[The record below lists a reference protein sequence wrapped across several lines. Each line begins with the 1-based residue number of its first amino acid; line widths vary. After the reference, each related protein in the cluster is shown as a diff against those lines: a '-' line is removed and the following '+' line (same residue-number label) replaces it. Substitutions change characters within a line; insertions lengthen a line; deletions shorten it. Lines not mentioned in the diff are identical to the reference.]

1 MATLEIRDLHVTVD
15 TGTEGTGSKEILKG
29 VDLTIK
35 QGETHAIMGPNGSGK
50 STLAYS
56 IAGHPRYQVTQGSVT
71 LDGEDVLAMK
81 VDDRARAGLFLAM
94 QYPVEVPGVSVSNFL
109 RTAITAVRGE
119 APKLRTFSKELAGA
133 MESLAIDPEFAR
145 RNLNEGCSGGE
156 KKRHEILQLELLA
169 PKIAVP
175 DETDSSQGIGAL
187 TECYARHDANVRR
200 AKQELGGEATEAYE
214 GARMKAARFIGAAD
228 ETEVIFTK
236 NISGGINLVSYSMG
250 NASAGGSGPDR
261 FRLGPGDEIVIT
273 EMEHHSNIVPWQL
286 LCERT
291 GATLRWFKVTGWDGR
306 LDLSAIGDLINER
319 TKLVALVHQSNV
331 LGTIN
336 PVRQIADRA
345 HAAGALVL
353 VDAAQSVPHM
363 PVDVAALG
371 VDFLGFTGHK
381 MCGPTGI
388 GVLWGRRELLDEMPP
403 FLGGGEMIETV
414 WMERSTY
421 APPPHKFEAGTIPI
435 AQAVGLGAAMDYLN
449 EIGRDAIHAHEQQLL
464 GRALTKLADID
475 GLRIL
480 GPTTPEGRGAA
491 VSLEVDG
498 VHPHDVGQVL
508 DELGIAVRAGHH
520 CAWPLHR
527 ALGVQSSTRASF
539 YLYNTLDEV
548 DALAEGI
555 RQAQRFF
562 QVA

>member
-1 MATLEIRDLHVTVD
+1 MTLDVARIRKDFPILDRTVR
-15 TGTEGTGSKEILKG
+15 GG
-29 VDLTIK
+29 
-35 QGETHAIMGPNGSGK
+35 QP
-50 STLAYS
+50 LAYLDS
-56 IAGHPRYQVTQGSVT
+56 ANTSQKPRQV
-71 LDGEDVLAMK
+71 
-81 VDDRARAGLFLAM
+81 
-94 QYPVEVPGVSVSNFL
+94 
-109 RTAITAVRGE
+109 
-119 APKLRTFSKELAGA
+119 
-133 MESLAIDPEFAR
+133 ID
-145 RNLNEGCSGGE
+145 
-156 KKRHEILQLELLA
+156 
-169 PKIAVP
+169 
-175 DETDSSQGIGAL
+175 TL
-187 TECYARHDANVRR
+187 TEFYERHNANIHR
-200 AKQELGGEATEAYE
+200 ANHELGEEATEAYE
-214 GARMKAARFIGAAD
+214 GARIKAAQFIGAAD

-236 NISGGINLVSYSMG
+236 NISEGINLVAYSMG
-250 NASAGGSGPDR
+250 NASAGRSGPER

-291 GATLRWFKVTGWDGR
+291 GATLRWFKVTGWDGQ
-306 LDLSAIGDLINER
+306 LDLTAAAELINER

-331 LGTIN
+331 LGTVN
-336 PVRQIADRA
+336 PVKEIAVRA

-363 PVDVAALG
+363 PVDVARLG
-371 VDFLGFTGHK
+371 ADFLGFTGHK

-421 APPPHKFEAGTIPI
+421 APPPHKFEAGTMPI
-435 AQAVGLGAAMDYLN
+435 AQAVGLAAAMDYLN

-464 GRALTKLADID
+464 ARALPALTGID
-475 GLRIL
+475 GVRIL
-480 GPTTPEGRGAA
+480 GPATPANRGAA
-491 VSLEVDG
+491 ISFEVDG
-498 VHPHDVGQVL
+498 LHPHDVGQVL
-508 DELGIAVRAGHH
+508 DEHGIAVRAGHH

-527 ALGVQSSTRASF
+527 ALGVQASTRASF
-539 YLYNTLDEV
+539 YLYNTVDEV